1 MRSRMV
7 NLVFRANQLKA
18 WIASV
23 ALAATACGAGPGAEE
38 ELGEVA
44 SALCSPV
51 TISANPPSPQQIGA
65 SIALTANAICGS
77 GQTAE
82 YLFLFRLGS
91 APYQQIGNWSTSNT
105 ASWSTAG
112 LSPGNYTV
120 TVRAR
125 AQGSSGFESQASL
138 ATYYMLGDTCSSVS
152 LATTPASP
160 QPLNTALTL
169 SATPVCQSA
178 PEFEFSYRA
187 PGSSTFTVFRS
198 WGPSTA
204 PLPTTG
210 FAAGV
215 YKLRVL
221 VRPVSN
227 PSAINSAAQYYSLGG
242 VCKKPISLTSSLPS
256 PQPAGTTI
264 NLTGAATCS
273 DGATGEY
280 QFSYRPAGVT
290 TWSLIRAWGPSV
302 ASWNTTG
309 IAPGAYQV
317 QVEARG
323 QGHLGAAE
331 SSKIIGYT
339 LGAGACPPNTPGGIV
354 EFPVPTPTTFTMSGI
369 TAGPDGNLWFTESG
383 GSEGTFIGVGKIG
396 RITPCGAITE
406 FPTPNPF
413 AGPLGIVAGPDG
425 NLWFTEW
432 DGNSIGKITLSGVI
446 TEFPVLSAFSNPVG
460 ITLGPDNALWFTMF
474 SGENVGRI
482 DTAGVVTE
490 FPAVSGGRGIT
501 AGPDGNLWFAV
512 RGATDEIGRMTT
524 AGTFTSFPLPPGSDA
539 FYIVSG
545 PDGNLWFTEPGPNK
559 IGRMTPVGSVTEFP
573 IPTAGSFP
581 TQITTGSDGN
591 LWFLERTSNKVARI
605 TTAGVITEF
614 PLPTAAAT
622 PFPIAAGPDGN
633 VWFTEGGAN
642 KVGRIVPP

>member
-1 MRSRMV
+1 MRSRIV
-7 NLVFRANQLKA
+7 NFGFRANQLKA

-23 ALAATACGAGPGAEE
+23 ALTATACGAGPGADED
-38 ELGEVA
+38 LGEVE

-51 TISANPPSPQQIGA
+51 TLSANPTSPQQIGA
-65 SIALTANAICGS
+65 SIALTANATCAL

-82 YLFLFRLGS
+82 YTFLFRQGS
-91 APYQQIGNWSTSNT
+91 GPNQLISNWGTSNT
-105 ASWSTAG
+105 VNWSTAG
-112 LSPGNYTV
+112 LSPGNALV

-125 AQGSSGFESQASL
+125 AQGSSALESQTSL
-138 ATYYMLGDTCSSVS
+138 LYKLGDSCSSVS

-160 QPLNTALTL
+160 QPLGATLAL
-169 SATPVCQSA
+169 SATAVCQGA
-178 PEFEFSYRA
+178 AEFEFSYVA
-187 PGSSTFTVFRS
+187 PGSSTYTVFRS
-198 WGPSTA
+198 WGAPTA
-204 PLPTTG
+204 SLPTAG
-210 FAAGV
+210 LAAGY
-215 YKLRVL
+215 YKLRAL

-227 PSAINSAAQYYSLGG
+227 PLAALSAPKGYWLGD
-242 VCKKPISLTSSLPS
+242 VCNKPVSLTPSLPS
-256 PQPAGTTI
+256 PQPSGTVI
-264 NLTGAATCS
+264 GLTGATTCINGGIPEFQYS
-273 DGATGEY
+273 YQLTGT
-280 QFSYRPAGVT
+280 T
-290 TWSLIRAWGPSV
+290 TWTLIRAWGPSV
-302 ASWNTTG
+302 ASWDTTG
-309 IAPGAYQV
+309 VAPGTYQV
-317 QVEARG
+317 RVEARG
-323 QGHLGAAE
+323 QGHVGGAE
-331 SSKIIGYT
+331 SSKSISYA
-339 LGAGACPPNTPGGIV
+339 LSAGSCPPNTPGGIV
-354 EFPVPTPTTFTMSGI
+354 EFPVPTPTTYTMSGI

-406 FPTPNPF
+406 FPTPNPV
-413 AGPLGIVAGPDG
+413 ASPLGIVAGPDG

-432 DGNSIGKITLSGVI
+432 DGNSIGKITVSGVI
-446 TEFPVLSAFSNPVG
+446 TEFPVLTPFSNPVG

-501 AGPDGNLWFAV
+501 TGPDGNLWFAV

-524 AGTFTSFPLPPGSDA
+524 AGTFTSFPVPPGSDA

-559 IGRMTPVGSVTEFP
+559 IGRMTPAGSVTEFP

-591 LWFLERTSNKVARI
+591 LWFMERTANKVARI

-642 KVGRIVPP
+642 KIGRIVPP